1 MKKRTFEV
9 VRKILLKR
17 LLKKDMTINEL
28 GKISSVNWKTTERHL
43 VYLCG
48 KGFVKEILFTSYVKI
63 YGITERGK
71 EFLKNEK

>member
-1 MKKRTFEV
+1 
-9 VRKILLKR
+9 
-17 LLKKDMTINEL
+17 MTINEL